1 MKIIITLFKKE
12 FKSYITSPI
21 AYIYIITFLLFM
33 NWYFFRSFFVVGQAT
48 LRTFFDL
55 APWVLLFLV
64 PAISMRSWSEEKKSG
79 TLDFLL
85 TFPIQDY
92 ELVIGKFLA
101 SLLLLTLTILGT
113 FPLVILVTI
122 IGSPDIGPIIT
133 GYIGTIL
140 LGASYLAIGFFV
152 SSLTRNQI
160 IAFIIS
166 IAICFFSYLLAS
178 DIVAYALPDSL
189 IPFLSNLSLGYHY
202 ESITKGVID
211 LSDITFYIS
220 FIGFFLYLNSVVLSS
235 RKLG

>member
-101 SLLLLTLTILGT
+101 SLLLLTLTI
-113 FPLVILVTI
+113 V
-122 IGSPDIGPIIT
+122 
-133 GYIGTIL
+133 
-140 LGASYLAIGFFV
+140 
-152 SSLTRNQI
+152 
-160 IAFIIS
+160 
-166 IAICFFSYLLAS
+166 
-178 DIVAYALPDSL
+178 
-189 IPFLSNLSLGYHY
+189 
-202 ESITKGVID
+202 
-211 LSDITFYIS
+211 
-220 FIGFFLYLNSVVLSS
+220 
-235 RKLG
+235 